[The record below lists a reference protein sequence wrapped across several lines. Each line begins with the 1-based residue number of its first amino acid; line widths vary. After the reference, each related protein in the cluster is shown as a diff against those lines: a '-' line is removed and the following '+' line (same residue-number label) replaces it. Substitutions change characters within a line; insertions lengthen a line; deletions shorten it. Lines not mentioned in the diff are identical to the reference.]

1 MAITTQNDAF
11 YKSVLKLKIEEF
23 FEEQLENDDH
33 EFGYMPDNIAT
44 LMTEVAYNVLLG
56 VKDTNDYRDR
66 EKV

>member
-23 FEEQLENDDH
+23 FEEHLENDDH

-44 LMTEVAYNVLLG
+44 LMTEAAYNVLLG
-56 VKDTNDYRDR
+56 VKDTNDYRDM